1 MEGAILIGTALGGGE
16 GEGMLVSKGV
26 DLYIYIYRHTT
37 KGGRKGVLVSKGYI
51 GTIQRWRTRTRRDTG
66 LKEVDR

>member
-26 DLYIYIYRHTT
+26 DLYIYRHTT

-51 GTIQRWRTRTRRDTG
+51 GTRTRRDTG
-66 LKEVDR
+66 LKGVDR